1 MQGAGGTESPNA
13 MDSLHESDCV
23 KGVFWGCEVRGPGV
37 GDKISVAGAV
47 IEGRSGTESQ
57 SGNCG
62 WVCGALYPS
71 YGQKVSSDGNREG
84 GGVMV
89 PKVMVSCFDS
99 LQFALSFAPATPM
112 PPALWLSDPTLNA
125 RMPPALSLCPG

>member
-1 MQGAGGTESPNA
+1 MQGSGGTESPNA
-13 MDSLHESDCV
+13 MDNLHESDCV

-47 IEGRSGTESQ
+47 IKGRAGTESQ
-57 SGNCG
+57 SDNCS

-89 PKVMVSCFDS
+89 PKGMVSHFDS
-99 LQFALSFAPATPM
+99 LQFAPEFCSRHP
-112 PPALWLSDPTLNA
+112 NA
-125 RMPPALSLCPG
+125 SCPLVE